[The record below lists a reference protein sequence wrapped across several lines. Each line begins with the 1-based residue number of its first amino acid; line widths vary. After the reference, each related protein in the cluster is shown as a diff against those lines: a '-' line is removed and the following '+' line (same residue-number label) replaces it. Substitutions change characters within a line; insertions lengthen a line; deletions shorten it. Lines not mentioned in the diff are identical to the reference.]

1 MPGATPPPLTAVLL
15 PGIDGTAKMFGPLQ
29 HALTDTLP
37 CVPIAYPNREFLNY
51 AALIDYVLARLPAG
65 ELVLIAESF
74 SGPLALMLA
83 EQLGHRARAL
93 VLVATFVSNPRPWLS
108 PLAKWILRDWMFGIK
123 PNKTLARVFVLGAA
137 PAAMV
142 DAVYQ
147 HHQQVAGHVSLGRLH
162 EVFKVDVRKLF
173 SQAQVPLLHL
183 YAKRDRVVLQH
194 SVREIQRLRPDIT
207 SVGIDG
213 PHFLLQTRATE
224 CAAAIVN
231 FLSQHQV
238 L

>member
-1 MPGATPPPLTAVLL
+1 MPSNTTPPLTAVLL

-29 HALTDTLP
+29 DALAATLP
-37 CVPIAYPNREFLNY
+37 CQPIGYPSREFLNY
-51 AALIDYVLARLPAG
+51 AALLEYTLAQLPAG

-83 EQLGHRARAL
+83 DKLGARVRAL

-108 PLAKWILRDWMFGIK
+108 PVAKLILRDWMFGIK
-123 PNKTLARVFVLGAA
+123 PNKTMARFFVLGDASNS
-137 PAAMV
+137 MV
-142 DAVYQ
+142 DAVYR

-162 EVFKVDVRKLF
+162 EVFKVDVRQLLR
-173 SQAQVPLLHL
+173 QTQVPLLHL
-183 YAKRDRVVLQH
+183 YAQRDRVVLQH

-207 SVGIDG
+207 SLGIEG
-213 PHFLLQTRATE
+213 PHFLLQTRASQ
-224 CAAAIVN
+224 CAAMIVT
-231 FLSQHQV
+231 FLQQQQV